1 MTEVVTVNSEQY
13 DTYASLEQ
21 ADLYLQANFFATAW
35 FALTEDQKGQ
45 LLITS
50 TRLFDRQCWIGEKTD
65 EAQPLEW
72 PRTGIEDVDETEVPD
87 GIVNGSI
94 EMAFYLLDGSDAVTS
109 NNPGAQKLKSI
120 AAGSVNM
127 QWFNGK
133 SSAELDRFPLP
144 VQELIGEWLC
154 SGQQVSSVTASG
166 TGGVSVTE
174 DDLGFNEGV

>member
-1 MTEVVTVNSEQY
+1 MD
-13 DTYASLEQ
+13 DT
-21 ADLYLQANFFATAW
+21 T
-35 FALTEDQKGQ
+35 
-45 LLITS
+45 
-50 TRLFDRQCWIGEKTD
+50 
-65 EAQPLEW
+65 
-72 PRTGIEDVDETEVPD
+72 VPD